1 MTDSTPVDLSDLQL
15 MPDWL
20 KEPSKRTDSKDN
32 HRDKKTRKNGD
43 TSKKPFKR
51 KNWDRDKDRNRRRSA
66 DSKKRSADS
75 STSRHQRNPK
85 TK

>member
-32 HRDKKTRKNGD
+32 HRAKKQEKTAIQVNNRLKEKIG
-43 TSKKPFKR
+43 TEVRIETGGAQQIQKKALSKFKHL
-51 KNWDRDKDRNRRRSA
+51 KA
-66 DSKKRSADS
+66 
-75 STSRHQRNPK
+75 STQS
-85 TK
+85 